1 MGGFIDL
8 TGKTVLVTGGSRG
21 IGEGIVRGLA
31 REGANIVLNYTRS
44 RERAEAIADEIG
56 RDRCLP
62 LGADLTDWR
71 QLEQLWQQSVAWK
84 GRVDVLVNNAAVR
97 SPISLDAPTE
107 EWDAHWIEALRI
119 NLVATAHL
127 SRFAIHHF
135 RDTGEGIIIGI
146 TARIAVRGDRPDF
159 FHDGASKGGMNSLM
173 RGIAR
178 FCAKD
183 KVLTYLVCP
192 GIIQTD
198 QGDDFVRIYGLSEAV
213 KEIPLGELGKP
224 EDVANVVVFLAS
236 GKARYSTGAT
246 IDVVGAS
253 FLH

>member
-31 REGANIVLNYTRS
+31 REGANVVLNYTRS

-71 QLEQLWQQSVAWK
+71 QLEQLWKQSVAWK